1 MLPLKFKKRHK
12 GVPQKVLKIKNKAV
26 FPFRVKKIREEW
38 CYTILCFKKTVL
50 PYGVEKG
57 QKKSCSPVVLKN
69 KRKTVTT
76 YHP

>member
-1 MLPLKFKKRHK
+1 M
-12 GVPQKVLKIKNKAV
+12 VLHDFV
-26 FPFRVKKIREEW
+26 
-38 CYTILCFKKTVL
+38 LKKTVL